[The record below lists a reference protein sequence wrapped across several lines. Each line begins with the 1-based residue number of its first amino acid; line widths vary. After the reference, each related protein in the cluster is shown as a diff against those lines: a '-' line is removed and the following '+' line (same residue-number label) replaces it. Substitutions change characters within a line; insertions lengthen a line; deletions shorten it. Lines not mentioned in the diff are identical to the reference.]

1 MGDAHMSRCSVREEL
16 RSRRQVGSQRELGV
30 SEHTGANSAKR
41 MLCQLSYNHTQL
53 GALGVC
59 THHRQ
64 DFLKTPTHS
73 LDYWKPHAP
82 KFPAT
87 SCSQG
92 SSTLPSFLLFP
103 PLPSLLSSHIK
114 YLLSP
119 SHIPDRSGIGN
130 LVVNKTV
137 ILLTPRSS
145 HARGEETQ
153 EKKSYLDFYCQNLFD
168 VFFGH
173 QATPDQGASMETE
186 VA

>member
-1 MGDAHMSRCSVREEL
+1 MREGL
-16 RSRRQVGSQRELGV
+16 SARQVGSQRELGV
-30 SEHTGANSAKR
+30 SEHSGTNSAKR

-53 GALGVC
+53 GVLGVC

-64 DFLKTPTHS
+64 DFLKIPTHS

-92 SSTLPSFLLFP
+92 SSTLLSFLPPFFP
-103 PLPSLLSSHIK
+103 SLPSLLSSYIK

-119 SHIPDRSGIGN
+119 YHIPDRSGIGN

-145 HARGEETQ
+145 HARGEERQ
-153 EKKSYLDFYCQNLFD
+153 EKKSFLDFYCQHLFD

-173 QATPDQGASMETE
+173 QATPDQGASMKTE
-186 VA
+186 VARQPLNKPNG